1 MINCELRKNLWLE
14 FTPARLI
21 ISPIVV
27 CAIVAIVYLTQ
38 DTSQKFFEAL
48 LLTSGVLT
56 GFILLLWAMKLAS
69 ESITSEVTDRTWVF
83 QKMSSISAL
92 NMTTGKL
99 FGSTAYAWYS
109 ATFCILAYIISAVN
123 LENSLLRLEFLLFLI
138 LVAIVGHSVSILFSL
153 NVVKNARFT
162 GKMGKNSVFIFG
174 VGAGLFILSMSRSL
188 FLKSAVQIEWFS
200 CSVNIVDFLLFSAI
214 YAAFCGVIGL
224 YRMMRAELQYDNSP
238 VFWCS
243 FVLSLLVYCNGL
255 AMGSTEIKQILQG
268 NIVIWFSFFILTFL
282 SYLTLMIESF
292 DPVDLRKVI
301 DRTSK
306 GRWVEATY
314 YTPLWV
320 PTIAGMLV
328 LAVIIILKEFISIPT
343 LFYPNPSYT
352 SQQFSLSYLPLS
364 ILLLIARDLCIVG
377 LVKSSGTR
385 KSNFYIAI
393 YLASLYGLVPTILGL
408 VGTKKFLHFFW
419 PIPMDGFLWQ
429 VVPLSI
435 EVVGVIY
442 LVWHRRASV
451 IGRKESI

>member
-1 MINCELRKNLWLE
+1 
-14 FTPARLI
+14 
-21 ISPIVV
+21 
-27 CAIVAIVYLTQ
+27 
-38 DTSQKFFEAL
+38 
-48 LLTSGVLT
+48 
-56 GFILLLWAMKLAS
+56 
-69 ESITSEVTDRTWVF
+69 
-83 QKMSSISAL
+83 
-92 NMTTGKL
+92 
-99 FGSTAYAWYS
+99 
-109 ATFCILAYIISAVN
+109 LAYIISAVN

-188 FLKSAVQIEWFS
+188 FLKSSVEIKWFS
-200 CSVNIVDFLLFSAI
+200 CSVNIVDFLLLSAI

-224 YRMMRAELQYDNSP
+224 YRMMRAELQYDNTP

-255 AMGSTEIKQILQG
+255 AMGSTEIKQVLQG

-282 SYLTLMIESF
+282 SYLTLMTESF
-292 DPVDLRKVI
+292 DPVDLRKAI

-328 LAVIIILKEFISIPT
+328 LAVIIILKESISIPT
-343 LFYPNPSYT
+343 LFFPNPSYT
-352 SQQFSLSYLPLS
+352 SQQFSLNYLPLS

-385 KSNFYIAI
+385 KGNFYIAI
-393 YLASLYGLVPTILGL
+393 YLASLYGLAPTILGL
-408 VGTKKFLHFFW
+408 VGTAKFLHFFW
-419 PIPMDGFLWQ
+419 PIPMDSFLWQ
-429 VVPLSI
+429 VLPLSI

-442 LVWHRRASV
+442 LVWHRRARI
-451 IGRKESI
+451 IGSKESI